1 MNVPNSLT
9 TLRILLIPVFIGFLV
24 YDRYDYALAVLL
36 LAGIT
41 DGLDGTIARVANQRT
56 KLGTYLDPLADKL
69 LLTSG
74 FITLS
79 ALHLIPLWIAIL
91 VVSRD
96 LILMTGALLISLTE
110 SSLDIS
116 PTLLGKGTTLFQ
128 LFYIVLVVVLTSR
141 QNGSP
146 AYPAAAIFDG
156 WANGDVRISV
166 SLPRLQPSEC
176 GRGVTSVEPIAV
188 RTLHPFRGQNLT
200 TYASSTRLRPCAVSV
215 SSGKHWKSWLDDR
228 LRQPKRYTLQPIEIT
243 ILVHSCRIP
252 CHGLKQEKILIT
264 IINPQRRMD
273 L

>member
-1 MNVPNSLT
+1 VKLSAQRDPHTSEPVAAGPVMNVPNTLT

-24 YDRYDYALAVLL
+24 YERYEYALAALL

-79 ALHLIPLWIAIL
+79 VLHLIPLWIAIL

-96 LILMTGALLISLTE
+96 LILMTGALLISLTG

-128 LFYIVLVVVLTSR
+128 LFYIILVVVLTSR
-141 QNGSP
+141 
-146 AYPAAAIFDG
+146 
-156 WANGDVRISV
+156 
-166 SLPRLQPSEC
+166 
-176 GRGVTSVEPIAV
+176 
-188 RTLHPFRGQNLT
+188 H
-200 TYASSTRLRPCAVSV
+200 
-215 SSGKHWKSWLDDR
+215 
-228 LRQPKRYTLQPIEIT
+228 
-243 ILVHSCRIP
+243 
-252 CHGLKQEKILIT
+252 
-264 IINPQRRMD
+264 MD
-273 L
+273 LHLIQPLLYFMVGLTVMSGFQYLYRGFSHLNGGEA